1 MLTRFSFHLLL
12 VFLSLPSLA
21 ADWPQFLGPAR
32 DGVAAATEKALP
44 DDLEIPSKPLWTLS
58 LGSGHAGPVVAGG
71 KVIVFHRQGS
81 DVFIQAL
88 EAATGKPVWETRF
101 PTSYRDGFGM
111 DDGPR
116 AVPTLAQDLVVVHGA
131 DGMIYAL
138 ELATGKERWKV
149 DTERDHDS
157 QPGFF
162 GRACAPL
169 VVDGKVIVSTGGKAA
184 LTAFDV
190 KNGSIVWATGDE
202 AASYASP
209 VMLNAKVMLAWLR
222 DHLTTVRVEDGKVLS
237 KEHLRPEIDAS
248 VSAATPI
255 RTDLGWF
262 VTAEYDVGASLWK
275 VGGAGDLTKL
285 WTEASLL
292 NAHYATP
299 VHHDGKVY
307 GFDGR
312 QERGMTLR
320 CIDLTSK
327 SVAWESPRVRGGTL
341 LRVKD
346 KLLVLTEEGELW
358 IVSTSHEKFDL
369 LASAQILRAGHR
381 SYAAYSDGVYF
392 ARDAEKLVAIRL
404 SPP

>member
-1 MLTRFSFHLLL
+1 LI
-12 VFLSLPSLA
+12 
-21 ADWPQFLGPAR
+21 
-32 DGVAAATEKALP
+32 E
-44 DDLEIPSKPLWTLS
+44 
-58 LGSGHAGPVVAGG
+58 
-71 KVIVFHRQGS
+71 
-81 DVFIQAL
+81 AL
-88 EAATGKPVWETRF
+88 EAASGKPVWETRF
-101 PTSYRDGFGM
+101 PSSYRDGFGM

-116 AVPTLAQDLVVVHGA
+116 AVPTVAGDVVVVHGA
-131 DGMIYAL
+131 DGLIYAL

-157 QPGFF
+157 QQGFF

-169 VVDGKVIVSTGGKAA
+169 VVDGKVIVSTGGRAA

-190 KNGSIVWATGDE
+190 KNGNVVWATGDE

-209 VMLNAKVMLAWLR
+209 VMLNNKLILAWLR
-222 DHLTTVRVEDGKVLS
+222 DHLTTVSLEDGKILA

-255 RTDLGWF
+255 RTELGWF
-262 VTAEYDVGASLWK
+262 VTAEYDVGATLWT
-275 VGGAGDLTKL
+275 VGDAGGLTKL
-285 WTEASLL
+285 WTEGSLL

-299 VHHDGKVY
+299 VHHEGKVY

-327 SVAWESPRVRGGTL
+327 TNAWESTRVRGGTL

-358 IVSTSHEKFDL
+358 IVRASSKSFDL
-369 LASAQILRAGHR
+369 LQSAQILKAGHR